1 MKVTTRNLTSDSSV
15 WPILIT
21 ELPSSKEES
30 IRILHSLSDWVIT
43 IDRNAG
49 MEYFDSPKEKSTIYD
64 AYIIDCVPEREDLG
78 LPSDGNVNE

>member
-49 MEYFDSPKEKSTIYD
+49 MEYFDSPKRNQQFTMRILLIVFLNEKTLVSF
-64 AYIIDCVPEREDLG
+64 RW
-78 LPSDGNVNE
+78 